1 MHSPLPQWNSRA
13 EQGLLSCRG
22 PDGWGVPQ
30 CFGHSSEPSSQSG
43 SPSQAQSWGMH
54 MELLHWKLAGPQVGM
69 GQDASSEP
77 SKQSR
82 SKSQTNFGAMHLPSL
97 QRNSS
102 WEHVL
107 GAAGTDGRGQPGHRG
122 NHSPIPTPTHCTDG
136 DTEVR
141 RGQSA
146 VSGLQAVVRGPGR
159 QPPSSWAPLGLSFLI
174 CSCLKVLLEDWD
186 VKVHGN
192 LYLRV
197 YAGNYSRYLII
208 NIVEKKKK
216 KNICVSVCN

>member
-22 PDGWGVPQ
+22 PDGRGVPQ

-54 MELLHWKLAGPQVGM
+54 MELLHWKLAGPQVGV

-107 GAAGTDGRGQPGHRG
+107 GAAGSDRRGQPGHRG
-122 NHSPIPTPTHCTDG
+122 NHSPIPTPAHCTDG
-136 DTEVR
+136 DTELR

-146 VSGLQAVVRGPGR
+146 VSGLRAVARGPGR
-159 QPPSSWAPLGLSFLI
+159 QSPSSWARSGPQFPHLFLSQN
-174 CSCLKVLLEDWD
+174 VT
-186 VKVHGN
+186 VMTGM
-192 LYLRV
+192 
-197 YAGNYSRYLII
+197 
-208 NIVEKKKK
+208 
-216 KNICVSVCN
+216 